1 LGLNEDPGTD
11 MGASTLVYVHVDV
24 AIQLRDGGGALASH
38 FLMLCRSTVLNST
51 PETHGTHES
60 IV

>member
-1 LGLNEDPGTD
+1 